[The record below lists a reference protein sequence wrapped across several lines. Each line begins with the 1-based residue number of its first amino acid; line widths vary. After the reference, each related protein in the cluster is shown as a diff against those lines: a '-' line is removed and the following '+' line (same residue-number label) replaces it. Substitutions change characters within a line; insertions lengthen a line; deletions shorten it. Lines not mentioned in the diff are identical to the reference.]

1 MQSVPITSEVLRR
14 MLFRRGVFDT
24 TVCDKV
30 CRSDL
35 QHDLSIVSSTNK
47 NDHQDITEILLKVAL
62 NTIANPMIPNHHT
75 MKFVHLPSFSFKLS
89 VGVFPN
95 GKET

>member
-1 MQSVPITSEVLRR
+1 MIP
-14 MLFRRGVFDT
+14 
-24 TVCDKV
+24 
-30 CRSDL
+30 
-35 QHDLSIVSSTNK
+35 
-47 NDHQDITEILLKVAL
+47 KVAL
-62 NTIANPMIPNHHT
+62 NTRTNPMIPKVELNTRTNPMIPKVALNTRTNPMIPNHHT

>member
-1 MQSVPITSEVLRR
+1 MTCLVAGHWFSQGTP
-14 MLFRRGVFDT
+14 
-24 TVCDKV
+24 
-30 CRSDL
+30 
-35 QHDLSIVSSTNK
+35 VSSTNK